1 MTTRLG
7 NTEVKY
13 TQNNLGKASAIALAM
28 ALSCAAVG
36 ANAASA
42 ANNQSVQSS
51 NTEVDN
57 LIADA
62 KKQIEKA
69 KKQIVKERANI
80 DKAQDKIAKERSKID
95 KEKQD
100 IAEQQAIIASA
111 EGKNKSKII
120 NKAKKEIAKSKEKI
134 EKSKAKIEK
143 YRDSIAESKAEILLQ
158 KEIIASARDFI
169 ASTKDSDNDGVAN
182 NIDLCPDT
190 PAGEEVGEDGCALP
204 PESDWSLVWSDEF
217 DGNTID
223 MTKWSHEVNCD
234 GGGNNEQQCYT
245 NSTENSYVE
254 DGLLTIVA
262 KPAAAGSP
270 LPFTSARL
278 RTLNK
283 GDWTYGRFE
292 IRAKLPQGQGT
303 WPAVWM
309 LPTDWVYGGW
319 AASGEIDIV
328 EAVNLKTASDA
339 ADAQPG
345 ELESRVH
352 GTLHY
357 GKAWPEN
364 VSSGTDYKFPAD
376 ANPADVFHTYALE
389 WEDGEMRWYVDGE
402 HYATQRDSGWYSQYM
417 QDGQLVTGE
426 GSAPY
431 NQNFHM
437 LLNLAVGGSWS
448 ANVNERGIDQSI
460 FPQALNIDYV
470 RVYECSIAPNSGYG
484 CATIGENAEF
494 VEGHPAPEIVDPDDN
509 FAPLPEFYLFD
520 DDLAEGLVYNSYNPD
535 GVVSHQEMPE
545 ADRGDVLLISKT
557 GANGN
562 VYFEYPPHAD
572 LSAWLAAGELVFDL
586 YVVSNSG
593 AELLVKLDSGWP
605 NVSDYS
611 VPLPATGEWT
621 EVHVNLA
628 ALLANGNRFAPGSS
642 ADMSDIANV
651 LVIEPLGAME
661 LRLDN
666 IRFVENDTP
675 PVGGTGQ
682 IDLPIDFDQ
691 SDVNYT
697 VTDFGGAVTEL
708 VTNPTG
714 TDMVAKTTKTVGA
727 ATWAGTTMSTPLGLA
742 TAIPVTTS
750 DSIMKVWVYA
760 PAAGVPVRL
769 KLEDH
774 NDPTHTVETEAVT
787 TVANG
792 WEELSF
798 DFNNEAPGTEP
809 LIHPDWIFDKASI
822 FFNFGTEGA
831 NEIYY
836 WDDVSFAGGN
846 SGGGGGGSASAST
859 DFEADANSYLFNDFD
874 GGAAMVMANPA
885 VVGSNGVQNTS
896 AQVAQMAKYA
906 GASWGGSTYVLDGAV
921 DVTAGT
927 VFTMKVYA
935 ERSVP
940 VLFKIL
946 EPNTEVTTVH
956 SGSGWE
962 ELSFDFGATA
972 VSMTAITIIFDNG
985 VVGDATGD
993 PANWIFYFDDLVQSA
1008 GNGGGDPEPNDP
1020 TQMDLPLDFESDV
1033 VNYVLQDFGGT
1044 YSSLEGNPDGAGTVA
1059 MTTKPVGSAT
1069 WAGTTMGT
1077 NAGFASVIPV
1087 TPTNSI
1093 MKVWVYSP
1101 DAGIPVRLKIEDHN
1115 NVTHTVETE
1124 TLTTLANGWEELS
1137 FDFTNEAPG
1146 TEPLI
1151 HPDWVFDKA
1160 SIFFNFG
1167 TDGNTAGEKV
1177 YYWDDVSFGN

>member
-1 MTTRLG
+1 VNYKQKNIGRL
-7 NTEVKY
+7 
-13 TQNNLGKASAIALAM
+13 SAIALALAM
-28 ALSCAAVG
+28 SFTAIEVS
-36 ANAASA
+36 ASGTNTSNSA
-42 ANNQSVQSS
+42 NQSSQSE
-51 NTEVDN
+51 TDTI
-57 LIADA
+57 IAEA

-69 KKQIVKERANI
+69 KKQIDKLRASI
-80 DKAQDKIAKERSKID
+80 DREQQKVAKERSKID
-95 KEKQD
+95 KEKLD
-100 IAEQQAIIASA
+100 IAEQKEIIATA
-111 EGKNKSKII
+111 EGKNKDKTIA
-120 NKAKKEIAKSKEKI
+120 KAKKEIAKSQDKIADSKQKI
-134 EKSKAKIEK
+134 EQSKLE
-143 YRDSIAESKAEILLQ
+143 IAELKGEIAEQ
-158 KEIIASARDFI
+158 KNIIAQARELI
-169 ASTKDSDNDGVAN
+169 ASLKDSDKDGVTN

-190 PAGEEVGEDGCALP
+190 PVGDVVDADGCTLP

-217 DGNTID
+217 DGSAID
-223 MTKWSHEVNCD
+223 LAKWEHEVNCN

-245 NSTENSYVE
+245 ADADNAYVA
-254 DGLLTIVA
+254 GGMLNIVA
-262 KPAAAGSP
+262 KPAGAGSP
-270 LPFTSARL
+270 LPYTSARL

-303 WPAVWM
+303 WPAIWM

-339 ADAQPG
+339 PDAEAG

-364 VSSGTDYKFPAD
+364 VSSGADYKFPAD
-376 ANPADVFHTYALE
+376 ANPADVFHTYTLE
-389 WEDGEMRWYVDGE
+389 WEESEIRWYVDGE

-426 GSAPY
+426 GSAPF
-431 NQNFHM
+431 NQKFHM
-437 LLNLAVGGSWS
+437 LLNLAVGGSWA
-448 ANVNERGIDQSI
+448 ANVNDKGIDGNA
-460 FPQALNIDYV
+460 FPQAMQVDYV
-470 RVYECSIAPNSGYG
+470 RVYECSVAPNSGQG
-484 CATIGENAEF
+484 CATIGDNAEF

-509 FAPLPEFYLFD
+509 FAPLPEFYLFE
-520 DDLAEGLVYNSYNPD
+520 DDLADGLVYNSYNPD
-535 GVVSHQEMPE
+535 GVVSYQEEAE
-545 ADRGDVLLISKT
+545 ADRGDVLHISKT

-562 VYFEYPPHAD
+562 VYFEYAPHAD
-572 LSAWLAAGELVFDL
+572 LSDWLVAGELVFDL
-586 YVVSNSG
+586 YVVSNNG

-611 VPLPATGEWT
+611 VPLPAAGEWT
-621 EVHVNLA
+621 EVHVNIA
-628 ALLANGNRFAPGSS
+628 TLLANGNRFSPGSS
-642 ADMSDIANV
+642 ANIADIANV

-661 LRLDN
+661 LKLDN

-697 VTDFGGAVTEL
+697 MTDFGGAVTAL

-714 TDMVAKTTKTVGA
+714 TDMVAKTIKTAGA
-727 ATWAGTTMSTPLGLA
+727 ASWAGTTMSTPLGLA
-742 TAIPVTTS
+742 SVIPVTTS
-750 DSIMKVWVYA
+750 DSIMKVWVYS

-774 NDPTHTVETEAVT
+774 NDVTHTVETETLT
-787 TVANG
+787 TVANS

-809 LIHPDWIFDKASI
+809 LIHPEWIFDKASI
-822 FFNFGTEGA
+822 FFNFGTDGSDD
-831 NEIYY
+831 IYY

-846 SGGGGGGSASAST
+846 NGGGGGGAGSAST
-859 DFEADANSYLFNDFD
+859 DFEGDIGSYLFNDFD
-874 GGAAMVMANPA
+874 GGAVSVIANPA
-885 VVGSNGVQNTS
+885 VIGSNGVQNIST
-896 AQVAQMAKYA
+896 QVAQMAKYA
-906 GASWGGSTYVLDGAV
+906 GQSWGGSTYILDGAV
-921 DVTAGT
+921 DVAAGT
-927 VFTMKVYA
+927 VFTMQVYSS
-935 ERSVP
+935 RPVP
-940 VLFKIL
+940 VLFKIF
-946 EPNTEVTTVH
+946 EPNTEVTAQH

-962 ELSFDFGATA
+962 ELSFDFGTTA
-972 VSMTAITIIFDNG
+972 VSMTAITIIFENG
-985 VVGDATGD
+985 VVGDAAGN
-993 PANWIFYFDDLVQSA
+993 PANWVFYFDDIVQSVDDGA
-1008 GNGGGDPEPNDP
+1008 GGGGDPDP

-1044 YSSLEGNPDGAGTVA
+1044 YSLLVGNPAGAGTVA
-1059 MTTKPVGSAT
+1059 MTTKPIGSAT
-1069 WAGTTMGT
+1069 WAGTTMST
-1077 NAGFASVIPV
+1077 DAGLASAIPV
-1087 TPTNSI
+1087 TTTNSI
-1093 MKVWVYSP
+1093 MKVWVFSP
-1101 DAGIPVRLKIEDHN
+1101 DAGTPVRLKIEDHN

-1124 TLTTLANGWEELS
+1124 TLTTVANAWEELS

-1167 TDGNTAGEKV
+1167 TDGDTAGEKV